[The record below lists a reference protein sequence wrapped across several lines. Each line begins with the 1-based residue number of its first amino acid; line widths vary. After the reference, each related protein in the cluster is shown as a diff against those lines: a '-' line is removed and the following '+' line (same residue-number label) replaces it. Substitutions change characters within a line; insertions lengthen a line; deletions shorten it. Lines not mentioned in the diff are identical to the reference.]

1 MVDTGAAVSLLG
13 KDTWSLLGG
22 TSKYTLQQ
30 WSGSRLVGVEGSP
43 VPVHGVTVVEAELGG
58 HMVNIDFVVVD
69 GLKVESIIGLDFL
82 GKYGCI
88 INLQERVLLFR
99 GTSVP
104 LHNTMHQWHTP

>member
-1 MVDTGAAVSLLG
+1 
-13 KDTWSLLGG
+13 
-22 TSKYTLQQ
+22 
-30 WSGSRLVGVEGSP
+30 
-43 VPVHGVTVVEAELGG
+43 
-58 HMVNIDFVVVD
+58 MVNIDFIVVD

-104 LHNTMHQWHTP
+104 LHNTTNGIPRDCRVRAASVPVSLLQTVTIPPHSELEVVASADIGVDGAWFRVV